1 MDPDDLEPRVK
12 PAERRNLEPM
22 SVEELAVYIGELEA
36 EILRVKD
43 AIAAKRSVR
52 SGAEQLFRK

>member
-1 MDPDDLEPRVK
+1 MDPDDLEPRQR
-12 PAERRNLEPM
+12 AAGLRNLEPM
-22 SVEELAVYIGELEA
+22 SVEELSVYIDELDA
-36 EILRVKD
+36 EILRVRG